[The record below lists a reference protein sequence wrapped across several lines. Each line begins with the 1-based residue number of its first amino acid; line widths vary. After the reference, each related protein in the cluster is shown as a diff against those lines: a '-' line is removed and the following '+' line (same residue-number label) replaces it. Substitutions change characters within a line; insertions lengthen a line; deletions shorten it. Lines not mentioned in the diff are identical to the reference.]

1 MQPRK
6 TVGGE
11 MVFVGE
17 QSVQIWSGVGW
28 SVPSAL
34 IVQESWAARP

>member
-6 TVGGE
+6 RMDREV
-11 MVFVGE
+11 VFVGE

-34 IVQESWAARP
+34 IVQEKLGRP